1 MQSSRT
7 KAGEV
12 IAEQAVGAS
21 PALFPMKFKPCI
33 DPRLRLKVEALPE
46 DLRYEFE
53 ERAGILEHEGGMH
66 RATAEPEAY
75 KQITGK

>member
-1 MQSSRT
+1 
-7 KAGEV
+7 
-12 IAEQAVGAS
+12 
-21 PALFPMKFKPCI
+21 MKFKPCI